1 MGKLRGVYRNTN
13 DIDFPKIWKPVL
25 VFSTVL
31 VVVSIGALFTRGL
44 NLAIDFRGGSVW
56 EVPSKTMTS
65 AQALDVLGQFNKEN
79 GAKVQV
85 ATDAKGTRILRIQA
99 DSTDIKQSQTI
110 ADAYAKKANIKPD
123 DVGTNTVGPS
133 WGSEI
138 TKQAGKSLVIFLV
151 LITVYISWQL
161 EWRMAVAALVAVL
174 HDVIVTIGIYALFQ
188 FEVTPATVIS
198 FLTILGYSLYDTIV
212 VYDRVQENSARY
224 DRSGQ
229 YTYTGIMRRSM
240 NQVLMRSVNTTTVS
254 LLPVASM
261 LLIGSLA
268 FNQPIIGDFSL
279 ALFIG
284 LLSGAYS
291 SIFIAAP
298 VVVYLKEREPKY
310 RRVRSRA
317 EERGTLAQAEH
328 IPVGAAAHAAP
339 PMFGGSTPSGGA
351 TVAAADGA
359 TVTAT
364 VQAHKASQYQ
374 RPHPPRPRKQ
384 KRR

>member
-1 MGKLRGVYRNTN
+1 MGKLKGVYRNTN
-13 DIDFPKIWKPVL
+13 DIDFPKIWKPFL
-25 VFSTVL
+25 IFSTVL
-31 VVVSIGALFTRGL
+31 VVISIGALFTRGL
-44 NLAIDFRGGSVW
+44 NLAIDFKGGSEW
-56 EVPSKTMTS
+56 EIPSKTMTS
-65 AQALDVLGQFNKEN
+65 AQALDVLTPFNKEN
-79 GAKVQV
+79 GAKVQI
-85 ATDAKGTRILRIQA
+85 ATDAKGTRVVSVQA
-99 DSTDIKQSQTI
+99 DSTDIKESQAI
-110 ADAYAKKANIKPD
+110 AEAYAKKAGVSFD
-123 DVGTNTVGPS
+123 DVATNTVGPS

-151 LITVYISWQL
+151 LIAVYISWQL

-174 HDVIVTIGIYALFQ
+174 HDVIVTVGIYALFQ
-188 FEVTPATVIS
+188 FQVTPATVIS

-229 YTYTGIMRRSM
+229 YTYTGVMRRSM

-261 LLIGSLA
+261 LLIGSFA

-310 RRVRSRA
+310 RRVRQRA
-317 EERGTLAQAEH
+317 EERGTLAEAEH

-339 PMFGGSTPSGGA
+339 PVFASAGGGTP
-351 TVAAADGA
+351 TVAAEGS
-359 TVTAT
+359 TITAT
-364 VQAHKASQYQ
+364 VQAHKAAQYQ

>member
-13 DIDFPKIWKPVL
+13 DIDFPKIWKPFL
-25 VFSTVL
+25 VFSSVL
-31 VVVSIGALFTRGL
+31 VIVSIVALFTRGL
-44 NLAIDFRGGSVW
+44 NLAIDFKGGSEW
-56 EVPSKTMTS
+56 EVPSKTLTS
-65 AQALDVLGQFNKEN
+65 AQALDVLSQFNKEN
-79 GAKVQV
+79 GAKVQI
-85 ATDAKGTRILRIQA
+85 ATDAKGTRIVSVQA
-99 DSTDIKQSQTI
+99 DSTDIKQSQAI
-110 ADAYAKKANIKPD
+110 ADAFAKKANVKLD
-123 DVGTNTVGPS
+123 DVATNTVGPS

-151 LITVYISWQL
+151 LIAVYISWQL
-161 EWRMAVAALVAVL
+161 EWRMAVAALIAVL
-174 HDVIVTIGIYALFQ
+174 HDVIVTIGLYALFQ
-188 FEVTPATVIS
+188 FQVTPATVIS

-229 YTYTGIMRRSM
+229 YTYTGVMRRSM

-261 LLIGSLA
+261 LLIGSMA

-310 RRVRSRA
+310 RRVRQRA
-317 EERGTLAQAEH
+317 EERGTLAEAEH
-328 IPVGAAAHAAP
+328 IPVGAAAHVAP
-339 PMFGGSTPSGGA
+339 PVFASTAGGA
-351 TVAAADGA
+351 TTVATDGA
-359 TVTAT
+359 SVTAT
-364 VQAHKASQYQ
+364 VQAHKAAQYQ